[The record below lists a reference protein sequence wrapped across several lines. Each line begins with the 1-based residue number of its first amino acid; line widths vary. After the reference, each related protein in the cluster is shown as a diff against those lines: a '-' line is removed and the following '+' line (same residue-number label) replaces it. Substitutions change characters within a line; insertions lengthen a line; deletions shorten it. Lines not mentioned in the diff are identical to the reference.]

1 MTVNMGVIY
10 FTAKRGPAIDPFLC
24 ALDKRFSHT
33 RIDVFTKQNDL
44 ITKLKTQHSSS
55 GNIIILRAVS
65 EETLIDIYFM
75 CHHLRSLP
83 SILIL
88 PDSEEHTVALG
99 LRTKIN
105 FLFHRDSPIDDVM
118 FVAGQFLDERKT
130 VIPINGKRNK
140 AHEDD
145 YFGSPSHGGYRV
157 SNL

>member
-1 MTVNMGVIY
+1 MTVNMGIIY
-10 FTAKRGPAIDPFLC
+10 FTVERGSMVDPFFC
-24 ALDKRFSHT
+24 ALEKRFSHT
-33 RIDVFTKQNDL
+33 RIDVFTKQKDL
-44 ITKLKTQHSSS
+44 ITKLKMQHSSS
-55 GNIIILRAVS
+55 GDIIILRAVS

-118 FVAGQFLDERKT
+118 FVTGQFLDEKKT

-140 AHEDD
+140 TREND
-145 YFGSPSHGGYRV
+145 YFDSPSHGGCRV